1 MNLVTT
7 HSGKRAAATAVDSLI
22 LFVPYVVA
30 LTDNT
35 PEPARVAAAA
45 LVLILMGI
53 QASLLT
59 RRGQTI
65 GKILWHHRIVRRST
79 GEKPGFLIGA
89 LARPLVAWAPNIL
102 CLSLRAFPF
111 WIVADA
117 LVMTWRA
124 DGLSLHD
131 LICGTRVVDAPL
143 SGSSGAREPR

>member
-7 HSGKRAAATAVDSLI
+7 HAGKRAAATTVDSLI

-45 LVLILMGI
+45 AVVILMAV

-65 GKILWHHRIVRRST
+65 GKMIWRHRIVRRKT
-79 GEKPGFLIGA
+79 GENAGFLINV
-89 LARPLVAWAPNIL
+89 LARPLVSWAPNIL
-102 CLSLRAFPF
+102 CLSLRAFPL
-111 WIVADA
+111 WILADT
-117 LVMTWRA
+117 LVMTWRD

-143 SGSSGAREPR
+143 PE